1 MITQR
6 ATRGLGAGLGALA
19 VLLGHV
25 TSSTATPTGSPP
37 ADRWALVVS
46 TTPGLPQDVWF
57 AGQGSNA
64 TAWKGGGVVC
74 LGHLAQG
81 FPVGLH
87 ATIKVD
93 VVQAGIIGPDG
104 FPVDPGPYVAPGIE
118 LPDLAFE
125 VVEGGTFYVIL
136 ETFIVNSNIPG
147 LTSGDTGR
155 IMFTFDFDGQLGRV
169 DRVLVAWM
177 DIAGEFVPFLN
188 EGVMMTNVRRLE

>member
-1 MITQR
+1 MNARSAVR
-6 ATRGLGAGLGALA
+6 ALGAGLAALA
-19 VLLGHV
+19 VLLGHGAAPTV
-25 TSSTATPTGSPP
+25 TAAGPP
-37 ADRWALVVS
+37 AGDRWAIAVS
-46 TTPGLPQDVWF
+46 TAPGLPQDVWF

-64 TAWKGGGVVC
+64 TAWNGGGVVC

-93 VVQAGIIGPDG
+93 IVQAGVVGPDG
-104 FPVDPGPYVAPGIE
+104 FPVEPGDYVAPGIE

-136 ETFIVNSNIPG
+136 ETLIVNSNIPG
-147 LTSGDTGR
+147 LTPGDTGR
-155 IMFTFDFDGQLGRV
+155 IMFTFDFDGRLGRV

-177 DIAGEFVPFLN
+177 DVGGEFVPFLN
-188 EGVMMTNVRRLE
+188 EGLMMTNVRHLR

>member
-1 MITQR
+1 
-6 ATRGLGAGLGALA
+6 
-19 VLLGHV
+19 
-25 TSSTATPTGSPP
+25 
-37 ADRWALVVS
+37 VS

>member
-1 MITQR
+1 MNTKH
-6 ATRGLGAGLGALA
+6 ATGALGAGLAALA
-19 VLLGHV
+19 MLMGHI
-25 TSSTATPTGSPP
+25 ATPTATAAGPP
-37 ADRWALVVS
+37 AGDRWAIVVS
-46 TTPGLPQDVWF
+46 TAPGLPQDVWF

-93 VVQAGIIGPDG
+93 VVQAGIVGPDG
-104 FPVDPGPYVAPGIE
+104 FPVEPGDYVAPGIE

-147 LTSGDTGR
+147 LTPGDTGR
-155 IMFTFDFDGQLGRV
+155 LMFTFDFDGRLGRV

-177 DIAGEFVPFLN
+177 DVGGQFVPFLN
-188 EGVMMTNVRRLE
+188 EGLMMTNVRLR